1 MKSPI
6 PIESNIHP
14 FEGYTH
20 SEIVNEI
27 NTLIN
32 IIDINEFESMQDIID
47 YINESYKVFDRTI
60 PQDIVQDIIKS
71 KCNKKYIVND
81 TSSEDLYEKILDSKI
96 DYIKNVP
103 QPEQRTKAWFDMR
116 NNMITASS
124 GATALGE
131 NPYEKVEGFIMEKV
145 FGREFMD
152 NEFVHHGKKYE
163 SIATMLYEHLKNQ
176 KVDEYGLIQ
185 HPKFSFLGASPDG
198 ICSKHTLDGDI
209 NLKNYGRMVE
219 IKCPFKRKIN
229 MHGPID
235 DHICPHYYWI
245 QIQLQ
250 LECCDLEYCDFW
262 QCDIREYT
270 TIEEWM
276 KPVETNHRIEQ
287 NLLSGIEDEWAYGFV
302 LQYKMDDYKKRND
315 TDKEVFCSKY
325 IYAENHLGNYQD
337 KILLAN
343 KMKEENNIPGFT
355 FDKVLYWRIV
365 NSHCCEIKRDRKW
378 FQDKFPIFQ
387 DVWERI
393 KYLRKDKEA
402 GMIFRDAI
410 LAKKEENK
418 ERYANRKNK
427 TIFESKIDDKIDDP
441 NNELKNITVSPVKI
455 MVKPK
460 KVESWF

>member
-1 MKSPI
+1 MKSTI

-20 SEIVNEI
+20 AEIVSEING
-27 NTLIN
+27 LIEDT
-32 IIDINEFESMQDIID
+32 DIGEFESID
-47 YINESYKVFDRTI
+47 EMVEYINESFKAFDRII
-60 PQDIVQDIIKS
+60 PKDIIYDIMTN
-71 KCNKKYIVND
+71 KCKPKYIIDNIN
-81 TSSEDLYEKILDSKI
+81 SEELYEKILDVKI

-124 GATALGE
+124 GATALSE

-163 SIATMLYEHLKNQ
+163 SVATMLYEHLKNQ

-185 HPKFSFLGASPDG
+185 HPKISFLGASPDG
-198 ICSKHTLDGDI
+198 ICSKYTLDGDI

-219 IKCPFKRKIN
+219 IKCPFRRKIN
-229 MHGPID
+229 MFGIID

-262 QCDIREYT
+262 QCDIQEYN
-270 TIEEWM
+270 TIEEWI
-276 KPVETNHRIEQ
+276 KPVECNHRIEQ
-287 NLLSGIEDEWAYGFV
+287 NEISGIKDEWSYGFI
-302 LQYKMDDYKKRND
+302 LQYKMDNYKKRND

-325 IYAENHLGNYQD
+325 IYAPNHLGNYQD

-343 KMKEENNIPGFT
+343 KMKEENDIPGFS

-378 FQDKFPIFQ
+378 FADKYPIFKE
-387 DVWERI
+387 VWERI
-393 KYLRKDKEA
+393 AYLRKDKVA
-402 GMIFRDAI
+402 GSIFREQI
-410 LAKKEENK
+410 LAKKAENK
-418 ERYANRKNK
+418 EKYANRKNK
-427 TIFESKIDDKIDDP
+427 DVFEVKHDVSIT
-441 NNELKNITVSPVKI
+441 NENLENVTVVKSS
-455 MVKPK
+455 K
-460 KVESWF
+460 KVECMF

>member
-27 NTLIN
+27 NTLID
-32 IIDINEFESMQDIID
+32 IIDINEFESIQDIID

-60 PQDIVQDIIKS
+60 PQDIVHDIIMN

-81 TSSEDLYEKILDSKI
+81 TSSEDLYEKILDIKI

-287 NLLSGIEDEWAYGFV
+287 NCLSGIENEWAYGFV

-325 IYAENHLGNYQD
+325 IYAPNHLGNYQD

-343 KMKEENNIPGFT
+343 KMKEENEIPGFT
-355 FDKVLYWRIV
+355 FDKILYWRIV

-402 GMIFRDAI
+402 GQIFRDAI

-427 TIFESKIDDKIDDP
+427 TVFESKIDDKIEDP
-441 NNELKNITVSPVKI
+441 NNELKNITVSPVKKKI
-455 MVKPK
+455 EPK
-460 KVESWF
+460 KSESWF

>member
-1 MKSPI
+1 MKSPT

-20 SEIVNEI
+20 CEIVNEI
-27 NTLIN
+27 NELIDA
-32 IIDINEFESMQDIID
+32 IDIDEFESKQEMID
-47 YINESYKVFDRTI
+47 YITTSYKAFDRTVPI
-60 PQDIVQDIIKS
+60 DIIMDIINE
-71 KCNKKYIVND
+71 KCKTKFIVDDINTD
-81 TSSEDLYEKILDSKI
+81 DLYESILDKKI
-96 DYIKNVP
+96 NYIKNVP

-124 GATALGE
+124 GATALSE

-185 HPKFSFLGASPDG
+185 HPKISFLGASPDG
-198 ICSKHTLDGDI
+198 ICSKYTLDGDI

-219 IKCPFKRKIN
+219 IKCPFRRKIN
-229 MHGPID
+229 MSGVID

-262 QCDIREYT
+262 QCDIKEYT
-270 TIEEWM
+270 TVEEWM
-276 KPVETNHRIEQ
+276 KPAETNHRIEQ
-287 NLLSGIEDEWAYGFV
+287 DQLSPIEEEWAYGFV
-302 LQYKMDDYKKRND
+302 LQYRMDNYKKRND

-325 IYAENHLGNYQD
+325 IYAQNHLGDYQS

-343 KMKEENNIPGFT
+343 KMKKENDIPGFT
-355 FDKVLYWRIV
+355 FDKILYWRIV

-378 FQDKFPIFQ
+378 FSDKYPIFKS
-387 DVWERI
+387 VWEKI
-393 KYLRKDKEA
+393 AYLRSDPIAAEAFRKPILDKKA
-402 GMIFRDAI
+402 
-410 LAKKEENK
+410 ENK
-418 ERYANRKNK
+418 EKYANRKNK
-427 TIFESKIDDKIDDP
+427 DTFEVNHDA
-441 NNELKNITVSPVKI
+441 NEVSEDLKNITVTKSL
-455 MVKPK
+455 K
-460 KVESWF
+460 KVTNTSASWF

>member
-1 MKSPI
+1 MKSPT

-20 SEIVNEI
+20 CEIVNEI
-27 NTLIN
+27 NALIDA
-32 IIDINEFESMQDIID
+32 IDIDEFESKQEMID
-47 YINESYKVFDRTI
+47 YITTSYKVFDRTI
-60 PQDIVQDIIKS
+60 PLDIITDIITH
-71 KCNKKYIVND
+71 KCKTKFIVDDID
-81 TSSEDLYEKILDSKI
+81 TSDLYESILDKKI

-124 GATALGE
+124 GATALSE

-185 HPKFSFLGASPDG
+185 HPKISFLGASPDG
-198 ICSKHTLDGDI
+198 ICSKYTLDGEV

-229 MHGPID
+229 MSGVID

-262 QCDIREYT
+262 QCDIKEYT
-270 TIEEWM
+270 TVEDWM
-276 KPVETNHRIEQ
+276 KPVETNHRLEQDQPSPIE
-287 NLLSGIEDEWAYGFV
+287 EEWAYGFI
-302 LQYKMDDYKKRND
+302 LQYRMDNYKKRND

-325 IYAENHLGNYQD
+325 IYAENHLGDYQA

-343 KMKEENNIPGFT
+343 KMKKENNIPGFT
-355 FDKVLYWRIV
+355 FDKILYWRIV

-378 FQDKFPIFQ
+378 FSDKYPIFKR
-387 DVWERI
+387 VWEKI
-393 KYLRKDKEA
+393 AYLRSDPIAAEAFRKPILDKKA
-402 GMIFRDAI
+402 
-410 LAKKEENK
+410 ENK

-427 TIFESKIDDKIDDP
+427 DTFEVNHDT
-441 NNELKNITVSPVKI
+441 NEVSEDLKNVTVTKSV
-455 MVKPK
+455 K
-460 KVESWF
+460 KVTNATASWF

>member
-1 MKSPI
+1 MKSPL
-6 PIESNIHP
+6 PIVNNVHP

-27 NTLIN
+27 NELIDSVD
-32 IIDINEFESMQDIID
+32 IDEFESMQDMIA
-47 YINESYKVFDRTI
+47 YVNESYKMFDRTI
-60 PQDIVQDIIKS
+60 PLDIITDIIVN
-71 KCNKKYIVND
+71 KCSQKYIVKEINSD
-81 TSSEDLYEKILDSKI
+81 ELYEQILDIKI
-96 DYIKNVP
+96 NYIKNVP

-124 GATALGE
+124 GATAIGE

-163 SIATMLYEHLKNQ
+163 SIATMLYEHLMNQ

-185 HPKFSFLGASPDG
+185 HPKISFLGASPDG
-198 ICSKHTLDGDI
+198 ICSKHTLDGDV

-219 IKCPFKRKIN
+219 IKCPFVRKIN
-229 MHGPID
+229 MDGDID

-262 QCDIREYT
+262 QCEIKEYT

-276 KPVETNHRIEQ
+276 KPVVTNHRREQ
-287 NLLSGIEDEWAYGFV
+287 NLPSPIQDEWAYGFV
-302 LQYKMDDYKKRND
+302 LQYKMDNYKKRND

-325 IYAENHLGNYQD
+325 IYAPNHLGSYQD

-343 KMKEENNIPGFT
+343 KMKSENDITGFT
-355 FDKVLYWRIV
+355 FDKILYWRII

-378 FQDKFPIFQ
+378 FSDKYPIFKS
-387 DVWERI
+387 VWEKI
-393 KYLRKDKEA
+393 AYLRSDPVA
-402 GMIFRDAI
+402 AAAFRDPI
-410 LAKKEENK
+410 LAKKAENK

-427 TIFESKIDDKIDDP
+427 DMFEVKHDA
-441 NNELKNITVSPVKI
+441 NETNEDLKNVSVVKT
-455 MVKPK
+455 PK
-460 KVESWF
+460 KTASASWF

>member
-1 MKSPI
+1 MKSQI

-32 IIDINEFESMQDIID
+32 TIDINEFESVQEIIE
-47 YINESYKVFDRTI
+47 YVNESYKVFDRTI
-60 PQDIVQDIIKS
+60 PQDIVHDAIMS
-71 KCNKKYIVND
+71 KCNKKYIIND
-81 TSSEDLYEKILDSKI
+81 TSSEDLYEKILDIKI

-124 GATALGE
+124 GATALSE

-185 HPKFSFLGASPDG
+185 HPKISFLGASPDG
-198 ICSKHTLDGDI
+198 ICSKNTLDGDI

-302 LQYKMDDYKKRND
+302 LQYKMDNYKKRND

-325 IYAENHLGNYQD
+325 IYAPNHLGNYQD

-355 FDKVLYWRIV
+355 FDKILYWRIV

-378 FQDKFPIFQ
+378 FQDKFPIFES
-387 DVWERI
+387 VWERI
-393 KYLRKDKEA
+393 KYLRNDKEA

-427 TIFESKIDDKIDDP
+427 IVFESTIDNKIDDP
-441 NNELKNITVSPVKI
+441 NNELKNITVSPVK
-455 MVKPK
+455 K
-460 KVESWF
+460 KVEPKKSESWF

>member
-1 MKSPI
+1 MKSTTPI
-6 PIESNIHP
+6 QSNIHP

-20 SEIVNEI
+20 CEIINEI
-27 NTLIN
+27 NTLI
-32 IIDINEFESMQDIID
+32 DEADMDEFESIQDMID
-47 YINESYKVFDRTI
+47 YVNESYKVFERVI
-60 PQDIVQDIIKS
+60 PIDIITDIIVN
-71 KCNKKYIVND
+71 KCKTKYIIDDIN
-81 TSSEDLYEKILDSKI
+81 TNDLYEKILDTKI

-185 HPKFSFLGASPDG
+185 HPKFSFFGASPDG
-198 ICSKHTLDGDI
+198 ICSKYTLDGDI
-209 NLKNYGRMVE
+209 NLNNYGRMVE

-229 MHGPID
+229 MSGPID

-262 QCDIREYT
+262 QCDIQEYN

-287 NLLSGIEDEWAYGFV
+287 NELSGIKDEWSYGFV
-302 LQYKMDDYKKRND
+302 LQYKMNNYKKRSD

-325 IYAENHLGNYQD
+325 IYAPNHLGDYQT

-343 KMKEENNIPGFT
+343 KMKEENDIPGFT
-355 FDKVLYWRIV
+355 FDKILYWRIV

-378 FQDKFPIFQ
+378 FTDKYPIFKE
-387 DVWERI
+387 VWDRI
-393 KYLRKDKEA
+393 VYLRKDKVA
-402 GMIFRDAI
+402 GELFREQI
-410 LAKKEENK
+410 LAKKAENK
-418 ERYANRKNK
+418 EKYANRKNK
-427 TIFESKIDDKIDDP
+427 DVFEVKHDTNQTDE
-441 NNELKNITVSPVKI
+441 NLKNVSIVK
-455 MVKPK
+455 KSSSA
-460 KVESWF
+460 SWF

>member
-1 MKSPI
+1 MKSST
-6 PIESNIHP
+6 PIESNVHP

-20 SEIVNEI
+20 LEIVNEI
-27 NTLIN
+27 NALIDAVE
-32 IIDINEFESMQDIID
+32 IDEFESMQEMID
-47 YINESYKVFDRTI
+47 YVNESYKAHERVI
-60 PQDIVQDIIKS
+60 PLDIITDIIVN
-71 KCNKKYIVND
+71 KCKTKYIVDDIN
-81 TSSEDLYEKILDSKI
+81 TSDLYEKILDVKI

-124 GATALGE
+124 GATALSE

-185 HPKFSFLGASPDG
+185 HPKISFLGASPDG

-229 MHGPID
+229 MFGEID

-262 QCDIREYT
+262 QCDIQEYT

-276 KPVETNHRIEQ
+276 KPVVTNHRIEQ
-287 NLLSGIEDEWAYGFV
+287 NELSGIQDEWSYGFV
-302 LQYKMDDYKKRND
+302 LQYKMNNYKKRND

-325 IYAENHLGNYQD
+325 IYAPNHLGSYQD

-343 KMKEENNIPGFT
+343 KMKEENDIPGFS
-355 FDKVLYWRIV
+355 FDRVLYWRIV
-365 NSHCCEIKRDRKW
+365 NSHCCEIRRDRKW
-378 FQDKFPIFQ
+378 FQDKYPIFKE
-387 DVWERI
+387 VWERI
-393 KYLRKDKEA
+393 VYLRKDKVA
-402 GMIFRDAI
+402 GEIFRDKI
-410 LAKKEENK
+410 LAKKAENK
-418 ERYANRKNK
+418 ERYANRKSKDTFEVSHDNNK
-427 TIFESKIDDKIDDP
+427 SSENLDNIVITKSGVNK
-441 NNELKNITVSPVKI
+441 NEC
-455 MVKPK
+455 
-460 KVESWF
+460 WF

>member
-1 MKSPI
+1 MKSTI
-6 PIESNIHP
+6 PIVSNIHP

-20 SEIVNEI
+20 CEIVDEI
-27 NTLIN
+27 NALI
-32 IIDINEFESMQDIID
+32 DAVDVDEFESMQEMID
-47 YINESYKVFDRTI
+47 YVNDSYKVFERTI
-60 PQDIVQDIIKS
+60 PLDIITDI
-71 KCNKKYIVND
+71 IVNKCKTKYVVD
-81 TSSEDLYEKILDSKI
+81 EIPTSDLYEKILDIKI

-145 FGREFMD
+145 YGREFMD

-163 SIATMLYEHLKNQ
+163 SVATMLYEHLKNQ

-185 HPKFSFLGASPDG
+185 HPKISFLGASPDG
-198 ICSKHTLDGDI
+198 ICSKYTLDGDI

-219 IKCPFKRKIN
+219 IKCPYRRKIN
-229 MHGPID
+229 MSGDID
-235 DHICPHYYWI
+235 DFICPHYYWI

-262 QCDIREYT
+262 QCDIKEYN

-276 KPVETNHRIEQ
+276 QPVETNHRIEQ
-287 NLLSGIEDEWAYGFV
+287 DQLSGIQDEWAYGFI
-302 LQYKMDDYKKRND
+302 LQYKINNYKKRND

-325 IYAENHLGNYQD
+325 IYAPNHLGDYQA
-337 KILLAN
+337 KIILAN
-343 KMKEENNIPGFT
+343 KMKTENDIPGFT
-355 FDKVLYWRIV
+355 FDKILYWRIV

-378 FQDKFPIFQ
+378 FTDKYPIFKE
-387 DVWERI
+387 VWERI
-393 KYLRKDKEA
+393 VYLRKDKVA
-402 GMIFRDAI
+402 GDAFRDQI
-410 LAKKEENK
+410 LAKKAENK

-427 TIFESKIDDKIDDP
+427 DTFEVKHDANETDD
-441 NNELKNITVSPVKI
+441 NLKSVSVIKTV
-455 MVKPK
+455 K
-460 KVESWF
+460 KTSSASWF

>member
-6 PIESNIHP
+6 PLPNNIHP

-27 NTLIN
+27 NTLIDSN
-32 IIDINEFESMQDIID
+32 EIDTFESIQDMID
-47 YINESYKVFDRTI
+47 FVSESYKVFDRTI
-60 PQDIVQDIIKS
+60 PLDIITDIIIN
-71 KCNKKYIVND
+71 KCSVKYTVTD
-81 TSSEDLYEKILDSKI
+81 VESDDLYEKILDIKL

-124 GATALGE
+124 GATALSE

-163 SIATMLYEHLKNQ
+163 SIATMLYEHLKHQ

-185 HPKFSFLGASPDG
+185 HPKISFLGASPDG
-198 ICSKHTLDGDI
+198 ICSKYSLDGEV

-219 IKCPFKRKIN
+219 IKCPFRRKIN
-229 MHGPID
+229 MFGEID

-262 QCDIREYT
+262 QCDIQEYT
-270 TIEEWM
+270 TIEDWM
-276 KPVETNHRIEQ
+276 KPVETNHRMEQ
-287 NLLSGIEDEWAYGFV
+287 NELSGIEDEWAYGFV
-302 LQYKMDDYKKRND
+302 LQYKMNNYKKRND

-325 IYAENHLGNYQD
+325 IYAPNHLGSYQD

-343 KMKEENNIPGFT
+343 KMIEENDIPGFT

-365 NSHCCEIKRDRKW
+365 NSHCCEIRRDRKW
-378 FQDKFPIFQ
+378 FTDKFPIFKS
-387 DVWERI
+387 VWEKI
-393 KYLRKDKEA
+393 AYLRSDPVA
-402 GMIFRDAI
+402 ANAFREPI
-410 LAKKEENK
+410 LAKKAENK
-418 ERYANRKNK
+418 EKYANRKNNA
-427 TIFESKIDDKIDDP
+427 IFEVSHDDNKTD
-441 NNELKNITVSPVKI
+441 NNLENVTITKGV
-455 MVKPK
+455 K
-460 KVESWF
+460 KVECMF

>member
-1 MKSPI
+1 
-6 PIESNIHP
+6 
-14 FEGYTH
+14 
-20 SEIVNEI
+20 
-27 NTLIN
+27 
-32 IIDINEFESMQDIID
+32 
-47 YINESYKVFDRTI
+47 
-60 PQDIVQDIIKS
+60 
-71 KCNKKYIVND
+71 
-81 TSSEDLYEKILDSKI
+81 
-96 DYIKNVP
+96 
-103 QPEQRTKAWFDMR
+103 MR

-124 GATALGE
+124 GATALSE

-185 HPKFSFLGASPDG
+185 HPKISFLGASPDG
-198 ICSKHTLDGDI
+198 ICSKYTLDGDI

-219 IKCPFKRKIN
+219 IKCPFRRKIN
-229 MHGPID
+229 MHGIID

-262 QCDIREYT
+262 QCDIQEYT
-270 TIEEWM
+270 TIEDWM

-287 NLLSGIEDEWAYGFV
+287 NEISDIKDEWTYGFV
-302 LQYKMDDYKKRND
+302 LQYKMDNYKKRSD

-325 IYAENHLGNYQD
+325 IYAPNHLGSYQD

-343 KMKEENNIPGFT
+343 KLSEENDIPGFT
-355 FDKVLYWRIV
+355 FDRVLYWRVV

-378 FQDKFPIFQ
+378 FADKYPIFK

-393 KYLRKDKEA
+393 AYLRKDTVA
-402 GMIFRDAI
+402 GNIFRDQI
-410 LAKKEENK
+410 LAKKAENK

-427 TIFESKIDDKIDDP
+427 DVFEVKHDSDKSNDNLENVTVVKSSKQ
-441 NNELKNITVSPVKI
+441 
-455 MVKPK
+455 
-460 KVESWF
+460 VECMF

>member
-1 MKSPI
+1 MKSPV
-6 PIESNIHP
+6 PLPNNIHP

-27 NTLIN
+27 NTLIDS
-32 IIDINEFESMQDIID
+32 IDTDEFESIQDMID
-47 YINESYKVFDRTI
+47 FVSESYKVFDRTI
-60 PQDIVQDIIKS
+60 PLDIITDIVIN
-71 KCNKKYIVND
+71 KCTVKYTVTD
-81 TSSEDLYEKILDSKI
+81 VESDDLYEKILDTKL

-163 SIATMLYEHLKNQ
+163 SIATMLYEHLKHQ

-185 HPKFSFLGASPDG
+185 HPKISFLGASPDG
-198 ICSKHTLDGDI
+198 ICSKYSLDGEI

-219 IKCPFKRKIN
+219 IKCPFRRKIN
-229 MHGPID
+229 MYGEID

-262 QCDIREYT
+262 QCDIQEYT
-270 TIEEWM
+270 TIEDWM
-276 KPVETNHRIEQ
+276 KPVETNHRAEQ
-287 NLLSGIEDEWAYGFV
+287 NELSGIQDEWTYGFV
-302 LQYKMDDYKKRND
+302 LQYKMDNYKKRND

-325 IYAENHLGNYQD
+325 IYAPNHLGSYQD
-337 KILLAN
+337 KILLSN
-343 KMKEENNIPGFT
+343 KMIAENDIPGFT

-378 FQDKFPIFQ
+378 FTDKYPIFKS
-387 DVWERI
+387 VWEKI
-393 KYLRKDKEA
+393 AYLRSDPIA
-402 GMIFRDAI
+402 ANAFREPI
-410 LAKKEENK
+410 LAKKAENK
-418 ERYANRKNK
+418 EKYANRKNK
-427 TIFESKIDDKIDDP
+427 DIFEVSHDANKTD
-441 NNELKNITVSPVKI
+441 NNLENVTVVKS
-455 MVKPK
+455 VK
-460 KVESWF
+460 KVECMF